1 MFTFNIT
8 FIKVFQLLQDVK
20 KTLKSEP
27 HVAEDFSQLNFYL
40 VLFGKILRFVW
51 LTKMDLNIL
60 IFIFLKNKLIYTSL
74 WRFVI
79 IIIDKINKAIEN
91 KA

>member
-8 FIKVFQLLQDVK
+8 FKVFQLLQDVK
-20 KTLKSEP
+20 KTLKSDP
-27 HVAEDFSQLNFYL
+27 HAAEDFSQLNFYL

-79 IIIDKINKAIEN
+79 IIIDKINKATEN